1 MLNPGGAHNDENHYN
16 HHPGAADRM
25 RIISDLP
32 GDQAGHVS
40 VWGAKMRG
48 RIREPSSWG
57 SLGAILMG
65 VGIVDPVNMPVFWAG
80 VVCCVAGILLRERK

>member
-1 MLNPGGAHNDENHYN
+1 
-16 HHPGAADRM
+16 M
-25 RIISDLP
+25 R
-32 GDQAGHVS
+32 
-40 VWGAKMRG
+40 R

>member
-1 MLNPGGAHNDENHYN
+1 
-16 HHPGAADRM
+16 
-25 RIISDLP
+25 
-32 GDQAGHVS
+32 
-40 VWGAKMRG
+40 MRG